1 MELSWACNV
10 ANATDEQLGEIRYMK
25 EHCCFESETCTQVCD
40 PANGCNI
47 FETSEEVICAG
58 ACVTKLEAIEVDGT
72 EPYYSV
78 STGCISNGA
87 EKEPHAE
94 VTPIAELCPEG
105 LTAVRWKDEASGLM
119 RATATLCCLGN
130 DCVAR
135 HGALQGLDLFPNCE
149 SPAARACVA
158 PAMDAFKCSIG
169 TPGAVERS
177 ILQFP
182 MLFQHADGWIRLGTG
197 WCLDDTKQ
205 DIERHLPALSKTGA
219 TETELKIL
227 CDKYPTCVAIDLGN
241 KENGYLRF
249 SSKVALDAISE
260 PGWEKWSGGCQDD
273 CVPRI
278 AGDAGPGACHVKGTA
293 AVSPE
298 MTSYRL
304 LNSLVS
310 DVALDD
316 PCLSFLLSS
325 TRPIGCLAQMC
336 AECKEKE
343 GKLCSIPG
351 PVTAP
356 GCHEH
361 MLGDGVCHGVCM
373 TEDSGMDHGDCHV
386 LIKGMF
392 NLAGSKEYTKD
403 ITKILP
409 ASRMFH
415 LFLLALTEGAG
426 RDKSYAAEKQFVPEG
441 YGRLLDAVR
450 FLFHEHMT
458 STNYTTNYPSWN
470 LAVFMVVSA
479 DEDNNGVLS
488 KEEALTFFPALTP
501 GSYETISSVD
511 KVAGISVADVAQT
524 LTAVHA
530 MVGFEHSSFPN
541 QLLPQDVTKTL
552 FQLLDRNDDSQLSPI
567 ELRAL
572 GFGSDLIRVLIDK
585 AFKMSP
591 MGLGLESLKAM
602 SEKENP
608 YSWFDASLGLDSPTV
623 TTMSKQQWADFIKD
637 SITDCSKIV
646 YVDGSGDV
654 NINALWLP
662 NVRHTYHVCQATHTH
677 TNTNTHTHTH
687 TLMYVFVLARLALSL
702 TRAVM

>member
-1 MELSWACNV
+1 
-10 ANATDEQLGEIRYMK
+10 
-25 EHCCFESETCTQVCD
+25 
-40 PANGCNI
+40 
-47 FETSEEVICAG
+47 
-58 ACVTKLEAIEVDGT
+58 
-72 EPYYSV
+72 
-78 STGCISNGA
+78 
-87 EKEPHAE
+87 
-94 VTPIAELCPEG
+94 
-105 LTAVRWKDEASGLM
+105 
-119 RATATLCCLGN
+119 
-130 DCVAR
+130 
-135 HGALQGLDLFPNCE
+135 
-149 SPAARACVA
+149 
-158 PAMDAFKCSIG
+158 
-169 TPGAVERS
+169 
-177 ILQFP
+177 
-182 MLFQHADGWIRLGTG
+182 
-197 WCLDDTKQ
+197 
-205 DIERHLPALSKTGA
+205 
-219 TETELKIL
+219 
-227 CDKYPTCVAIDLGN
+227 
-241 KENGYLRF
+241 
-249 SSKVALDAISE
+249 
-260 PGWEKWSGGCQDD
+260 
-273 CVPRI
+273 
-278 AGDAGPGACHVKGTA
+278 
-293 AVSPE
+293 
-298 MTSYRL
+298 
-304 LNSLVS
+304 
-310 DVALDD
+310 
-316 PCLSFLLSS
+316 
-325 TRPIGCLAQMC
+325 MC

-409 ASRMFH
+409 ASRMFP

-511 KVAGISVADVAQT
+511 KIAGISVADVAQT

-602 SEKENP
+602 SEKEIP

-677 TNTNTHTHTH
+677 TNTHTHTHTY

-702 TRAVM
+702 TRAIM